1 MSGAAL
7 NNPVLPSSV
16 LKVTVACRAFA
27 GRQVLQD
34 VSFAAAPGEIIALLG
49 PNGAGKTTL
58 MRAIAGRLKLDS
70 GTVDLCGQDPYL
82 EPSARGKLGIVPQT
96 IALYPSLTGR
106 QNLDIFA
113 RLAGLRGPA
122 IKAAIAEA
130 LQRAQLVDRA
140 DEPLGSLS
148 GGMQRRLNI
157 VTGTLQKPL
166 LLLLDEPTVGV
177 DLDARQTIHA
187 LLQDLR
193 NDGMAILVSTHDFE
207 QASAI
212 ADRVAF
218 MAGGKLLADGPAA
231 ALVHQ
236 VFGDAKEGVVAF
248 SSAVGEK
255 AGRILS
261 DFGFRA
267 TSDSRLWSGPV
278 TGGYEA
284 MAELEKELE
293 TNGVHVAELRLRDP
307 DLNGVFMHLTEIAT

>member
-1 MSGAAL
+1 MSGTAL
-7 NNPVLPSSV
+7 NKPVLQ
-16 LKVTVACRAFA
+16 VTAARRAFA
-27 GRQVLQD
+27 ERQALQD
-34 VSFAAAPGEIIALLG
+34 VSLTLRPGEIIALLG

-70 GTVDLCGQDPYL
+70 GAVSLCGQDPYL
-82 EPSARGKLGIVPQT
+82 EPSARAKLGIVPQT
-96 IALYPSLTGR
+96 IALYPALTPR

-113 RLAGLRGPA
+113 RLAGLRGAA
-122 IKAAIAEA
+122 IKAAVAEA
-130 LQRAQLVDRA
+130 LARAQLADRA
-140 DEPLGSLS
+140 DEALHGLS

-157 VTGTLQKPL
+157 VAGTLQNPV

-193 NDGMAILVSTHDFE
+193 DAGMAILVSTHDFE

-218 MAGGKLLADGPAA
+218 MAGGKLLADGPVA

-248 SSAVGEK
+248 SSGVGEK

-267 TSDSRLWSGPV
+267 TSDTRLWSGPV
-278 TGGYEA
+278 TGGYQA
-284 MAELEKELE
+284 LAELEKELE
-293 TNGVHVAELRLRDP
+293 TSGVHVAELRLRDP
-307 DLNGVFMHLTEIAT
+307 DLNGVFMHLTELCT